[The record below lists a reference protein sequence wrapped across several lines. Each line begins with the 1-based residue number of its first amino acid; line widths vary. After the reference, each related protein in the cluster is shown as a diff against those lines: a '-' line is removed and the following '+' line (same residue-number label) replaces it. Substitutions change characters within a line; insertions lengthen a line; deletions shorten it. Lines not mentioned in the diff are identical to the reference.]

1 MSRSYN
7 KLIIR
12 KGDEDHAVSSIIG
25 TILMISITVVIIATV
40 AIEAESYIKNLPPPP
55 PSVSLIILNESGPSG
70 PYYYN
75 ITFRSVSSPLNLY
88 DIALQVQGPKGY
100 SDIQLR
106 SNIVE
111 YNESGFNIRYR
122 NIDLYSNYP
131 SFTLLN
137 TSLEIEFKSVND
149 ASGFFIYNINVID
162 TAINKVIG
170 SGYPV
175 RTLP

>member
-1 MSRSYN
+1 
-7 KLIIR
+7 
-12 KGDEDHAVSSIIG
+12 
-25 TILMISITVVIIATV
+25 
-40 AIEAESYIKNLPPPP
+40 
-55 PSVSLIILNESGPSG
+55 
-70 PYYYN
+70 
-75 ITFRSVSSPLNLY
+75 
-88 DIALQVQGPKGY
+88 ALQVQGPKGY